1 MNDSQMGS
9 GQGHNSYGYGDRGN
23 IVHDVYG
30 PRESLT
36 VGSVYRNDRN
46 ARTVSPSRSREW
58 SYKVRATAISVGVFL
73 SGFAYVIVEMVK
85 R

>member
-9 GQGHNSYGYGDRGN
+9 GQGYNSYGHGDRGN
-23 IVHDVYG
+23 IVHDVYRS
-30 PRESLT
+30 RESFT
-36 VGSVYRNDRN
+36 VGSVYGNDRN
-46 ARTVSPSRSREW
+46 ARTVTPSRSREW
-58 SYKVRATAISVGVFL
+58 SYKVRATAISVGVFV